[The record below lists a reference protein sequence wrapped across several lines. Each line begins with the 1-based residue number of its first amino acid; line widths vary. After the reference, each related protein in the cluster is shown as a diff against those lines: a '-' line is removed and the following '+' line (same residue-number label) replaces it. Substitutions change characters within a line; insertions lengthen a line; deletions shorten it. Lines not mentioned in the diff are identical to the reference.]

1 MHNPH
6 LAPSLALSR
15 VAVVLPAYNEA
26 RTIEATIRDFR
37 AALPDAEIVV
47 VDNRSSDGTYE
58 IAVRTLQDCGGR
70 GRVLREQ
77 SPGKASAVRR
87 AFLEVDA
94 DIYVMAD
101 ADLTYPAR
109 HAHELIAPILRQ
121 EADMVVGDRI
131 SNGRYAAE
139 NKRPGHGWG
148 NALVRSLVNALYGSR
163 LNDILSGFR
172 VFNRRFIQ
180 NYPILVRGFELETDV
195 TLHAL
200 EMRHRI
206 VEIPI
211 DYQDR
216 PEGSESKL
224 STVRDG
230 LRVLNTIVQI
240 IRHYRPLPF
249 FGGVAALMAALGL
262 AAGVPPIND
271 YIQYRFVHHVPLAI
285 LAVGLELTALLC
297 LGIGLILSTIVRG
310 QAAQAER
317 DVIAQRRAA
326 SA

>member
-1 MHNPH
+1 MHNPQ
-6 LAPSLALSR
+6 LAPADTLAR

-26 RTIEATIRDFR
+26 LTIEAVIRDFR
-37 AALPDAEIVV
+37 AALPQAEIVV
-47 VDNRSSDGTYE
+47 VDNRSSDETYA
-58 IAVRTLQDCGGR
+58 IALRTLQSVGGP
-70 GRVLREQ
+70 GRVLRET

-94 DIYVMAD
+94 DIYLMAD

-109 HAHELIAPILRQ
+109 HAHDLIAPILRQ

-148 NALVRSLVNALYGSR
+148 NALVRSLVNGLYR
-163 LNDILSGFR
+163 CELNDILSGYR
-172 VFNRRFIQ
+172 AFNRRFILS
-180 NYPILVRGFELETDV
+180 YPILVRGFELETDV

-200 EMRHRI
+200 ETRHRI
-206 VEIPI
+206 VEVPI

-249 FGGVAALMAALGL
+249 FGGVAALAALLGL

-271 YIQYRFVHHVPLAI
+271 YLQVRYVHHVPLAI
-285 LAVGLELTALLC
+285 LAVGLEITALLC

-317 DVIAQRRAA
+317 DVLARRHGAR
-326 SA
+326 